1 MEETVEVPQELSDA
15 LGKKMAESMP
25 DESTETT
32 SDVVV
37 DDFVDNLVAD
47 EPDEDEGEE
56 VVTDAD
62 ADEQEEATE
71 QDTELAKEPEVE
83 EPEDLSGFDTAILE
97 QLDQFVLQ
105 NMQQQQAAPQQEP
118 SQQAQVQQVQ
128 PPAAPAAPQPSFF
141 EQQASIPL
149 VSQDVYEAAMNTRE
163 GFSQVMHQYA
173 QQVRAETEKNI
184 INTILPQVDTL
195 VARRLSAQSV
205 VSTYLDANPDLKP
218 VQNMLLRTATQ
229 LNQQDPNMDLREVMK
244 TAGKTTRDW
253 VKGLMRQQKAKQA
266 GRKPAAKTP
275 MASTASRQPTQL
287 SKFDSERKALAG
299 MFD

>member
-25 DESTETT
+25 DESTGTT

-229 LNQQDPNMDLREVMK
+229 PESARPEHGLAGSDENGRQDHARLGEGFDAPTE
-244 TAGKTTRDW
+244 GE
-253 VKGLMRQQKAKQA
+253 A
-266 GRKPAAKTP
+266 GR
-275 MASTASRQPTQL
+275 TQT
-287 SKFDSERKALAG
+287 G
-299 MFD
+299 G